1 MQLGHFVCL
10 GSRRMVHKSI
20 ARRIAVETTIVILL
34 SVALLPPVLWAQ
46 QASGIA
52 GVVRDATGAVLPGV
66 TVEAG
71 SPALIEKVRTVVTD
85 SQGQYRIVDLPPGS
99 YRVTFTLPGFTGL
112 TREGIELSSGFTATI
127 NAQLTVGDIAE
138 TITVSGQT
146 PLVDVQNTK
155 VQQVLTNEIIN
166 VIPNARGFSS
176 FVALTPGVRQNPS
189 FHDVG

>member
-1 MQLGHFVCL
+1 GLVG
-10 GSRRMVHKSI
+10 
-20 ARRIAVETTIVILL
+20 
-34 SVALLPPVLWAQ
+34 
-46 QASGIA
+46 
-52 GVVRDATGAVLPGV
+52 DATGAVLPGV

-138 TITVSGQT
+138 RIWVSGQT
-146 PLVDVQNTK
+146 LLFDVRNTK
-155 VQQVLTNEIIN
+155 LQQFWSQEFIN
-166 VIPNARGFSS
+166 VIRKSRGLLR
-176 FVALTPGVRQNPS
+176 FVSLRLGCR
-189 FHDVG
+189 

>member
-1 MQLGHFVCL
+1 MRAFRC
-10 GSRRMVHKSI
+10 GSTTNLR
-20 ARRIAVETTIVILL
+20 RRIMYRAVSGLA
-34 SVALLPPVLWAQ
+34 ALTLRATAVCACVLFASALASAQ
-46 QASGIA
+46 GTSAIA
-52 GVVRDATGAVLPGV
+52 GVVRDTTGAVLPGV

-112 TREGIELSSGFTATI
+112 TRQGIELSSGFTATI
-127 NAQLTVGDIAE
+127 NAQLTVGDVAE

-155 VQQVLTNEIIN
+155 VQQVL
-166 VIPNARGFSS
+166 
-176 FVALTPGVRQNPS
+176 
-189 FHDVG
+189 